1 MHMALVFIASQYF
14 HLKRTTPHEGV
25 KSNDQV
31 KYKEEEQF
39 IHMQSS
45 K

>member
-14 HLKRTTPHEGV
+14 HLKRTPHEGV